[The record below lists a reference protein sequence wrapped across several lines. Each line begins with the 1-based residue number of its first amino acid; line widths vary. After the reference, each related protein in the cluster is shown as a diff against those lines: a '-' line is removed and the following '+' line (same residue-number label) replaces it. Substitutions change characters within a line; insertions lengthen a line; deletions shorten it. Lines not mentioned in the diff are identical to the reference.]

1 MPPMIKRFL
10 KSLSLFICTLLVAA
24 CGSPESEFDT
34 FSFTAEDAE
43 EISALLDQIEGE
55 QEGSEGR
62 EGGEGSEGTDVVVK
76 EVVLDASDAYRF
88 DNLRTSIGSIEE
100 NTFRV
105 TNAFLNVRENP
116 TVHADKV
123 EELSKG
129 DRVKLIEFPNAR
141 WAHVQLLD
149 GRKGYVSSS
158 YIAQMVTEAEL
169 PEVKKLYEGQYE
181 VNFAYLNVR
190 DTPSSQGLKL
200 GELNGDQVVR
210 PIAFHDEWARIPF
223 DGKEGYVSAEYLRP
237 FTPTFMVRQ
246 ESFDLPVLRYRG
258 DEPEIA
264 DTLVQ
269 HLAFLKSNGKK
280 LITMSDFYELLLQQE
295 ERDIRLPLG
304 STLLVITDITS
315 DTVSDISDALRASGI
330 KATLFFR
337 TSDIGP
343 DKISPQLVKT
353 LIANG
358 NDVQSAGHVEDDLR
372 SLTNSQVKLD
382 LAQSRQILEDL
393 TGREV
398 FAIAYP
404 RGGVNERVA
413 EQAVETGYLFG
424 LTLTPSVGE
433 GISRS
438 QFLRMPSN
446 VITPSTTE
454 QTLRTLVGIIE

>member
-1 MPPMIKRFL
+1 MNKRY
-10 KSLSLFICTLLVAA
+10 ITVPVLLLLTA

-55 QEGSEGR
+55 QGEGV
-62 EGGEGSEGTDVVVK
+62 EGGEVIEGTDVTVK
-76 EVVLDASDAYRF
+76 EVVLDASDAHRF
-88 DNLRTSIGSIEE
+88 DNLRTSIGSVEE

-116 TVHADKV
+116 TVHAEKV

-129 DRVKLIEFPNAR
+129 DRVKLIEFPSAR
-141 WAHVQLLD
+141 WAHIQLLD

-200 GELNGDQVVR
+200 GELNGDQIVR
-210 PIAFHDEWARIPF
+210 PVAFHEEWARVPF
-223 DGKEGYVSAEYLRP
+223 DGKEGYVSSEYLRP

-246 ESFDLPVLRYRG
+246 ESFNLPVLRYRG
-258 DEPEIA
+258 DEPDIA

-269 HLAFLKSNGKK
+269 HLAFLKSQGKK
-280 LITMSDFYELLLQQE
+280 LITMSNFYELINQQE
-295 ERDIRLPLG
+295 QRDIRLPLD
-304 STLLVITDITS
+304 SVLLVIADITS
-315 DTVSDISDALRASGI
+315 DTISDISDALRASGV
-330 KATLFFR
+330 KATVFIK
-337 TSDIGP
+337 TSEIGP
-343 DKISPQLVKT
+343 EKISPQLIKT
-353 LIANG
+353 LVANG
-358 NDVQSAGHVEDDLR
+358 NDIQSAGHVEDDLR

-393 TGREV
+393 TGDEIY
-398 FAIAYP
+398 AIAYP

-413 EQAVETGYLFG
+413 EQAVEAGYLFG

-433 GISRS
+433 GVSRS
-438 QFLRMPSN
+438 QFLRLPSN
-446 VITPSTTE
+446 VVTPSTTE
-454 QTLRTLVGIIE
+454 QTLKTLVGIQ